1 MKKISLKDIELYD
14 EFVYETWVKMPGIKE
29 EIEVLIDT
37 GSEDEKKIQAM
48 LDFTNKFLEW
58 LVENDLEIK
67 KYAAKKM
74 LKNKNKNWLEA
85 KEKPLTEQNFINRLE
100 LSSLSINRDK
110 SSNIFY
116 DADDMFTDHAVIIEA
131 SKNFKLTDASL

>member
-14 EFVYETWVKMPGIKE
+14 ECVYETWVKVPGVKE

-37 GSEDEKKIQAM
+37 ASEDEKKIQAM
-48 LDFTNKFLEW
+48 LDFTNKFLVW

-85 KEKPLTEQNFINRLE
+85 KEKPLTEEDFIGRLE
-100 LSSLSINRDK
+100 LTSVSINRNK
-110 SSNIFY
+110 SFNIFY
-116 DADDMFTDHAVIIEA
+116 DADEMFTDHAVIIEG

>member
-29 EIEVLIDT
+29 EIEVLIDM
-37 GSEDEKKIQAM
+37 GSEDEKKIQPM

-110 SSNIFY
+110 SSNLFY